1 MGNNV
6 GVFVTPG
13 TVGPLAFGADP
24 GDSLFIALLAER
36 GPVNVPTLVTSFGAF
51 TDLFGGATPRT
62 AGTQYSAGYEVLR
75 DFFAKGG
82 RRAYVLRITGVA
94 VAASVALED
103 RATPTPDVILTVSA
117 KGPGT
122 WGNALAIVI
131 AAGTNAD
138 TYKLTVQ
145 DGGGDT
151 LEVFDNLKSDDV
163 SCELVS
169 AQSLY
174 INIARDT
181 SNSTAAPDNLPA
193 LGTFDLDDTVAGTDD
208 NDPTEAEIV
217 GTVSG
222 SARTGLE
229 ALATFR
235 YGRGI
240 LVAPD
245 LDTHADVIAKLKA
258 LALPYFRVYLTSSQA
273 GATLS
278 TVLTQRAAHN
288 DRGTGFWFPRIR
300 AVDAFN
306 NKLKTYPATG
316 QIAAIWLQEIAA
328 KGAAKAPAGAAFKI
342 TGGRGLERQANAMP
356 LIAEADAEVL
366 VAAGINPIWD
376 RDGAGP
382 CSWGGRA
389 ATTDTA
395 WKYLAT
401 AYLYCVIGNA
411 IRTELDKLV
420 YEVIGEEDFSAIYLG
435 TYRFLADLH
444 RSGAFRGALPDPY
457 AIPDEAADAFAIQC
471 GPEFQTSTDNANGNI
486 RIKVW
491 FKEALTGETFLV
503 EVAKQTA

>member
-13 TVGPLAFGADP
+13 TVGPLAFGPDP

-51 TDLFGGATPRT
+51 TNLFGDATPRT

-75 DFFAKGG
+75 DFFRRGG
-82 RRAYVLRITGVA
+82 RRAQVLRIAGEA
-94 VAASVALED
+94 VAAGVVLLD
-103 RATPTPDVILTVSA
+103 RAAGTPDGILTVTA

-122 WGNALAIVI
+122 WANALEVVI
-131 AAGTNAD
+131 ANGTQAD
-138 TYKLTVQ
+138 TYKLTLL
-145 DGGGDT
+145 DGAGAT

-169 AQSLY
+169 AQSAY
-174 INIARDT
+174 INVVRDV
-181 SNSTAAPDNLPA
+181 SNTTAVPDNLPA
-193 LGTFDLDDTVAGTDD
+193 TGSFDLNDTTAGTDD
-208 NDPTEAEIV
+208 NDPTASEIV
-217 GTVSG
+217 GTVTG

-229 ALATFR
+229 TLATFR
-235 YGRGI
+235 YGRGL

-245 LDTHADVIAKLKA
+245 LDSDSTVIAKLKA
-258 LALPYFRVYLTSSQA
+258 LSLPYFRVYLASSAA

-278 TVLTQRAAHN
+278 TVLTQRAAIN
-288 DRGTGFWFPRIR
+288 DRGAGFWFPRIR
-300 AVDAFN
+300 AVDEFN
-306 NKLKTYPATG
+306 KQAKTFPATG

-328 KGAAKAPAGAAFKI
+328 KSAAKAPAGAAFKI
-342 TGGRGLERQANAMP
+342 TGGLGIERQANGMP
-356 LIAEADAEVL
+356 LITEADAEIL

-376 RDGAGP
+376 RDGLGP

-389 ATTDTA
+389 ATTDNA
-395 WKYLAT
+395 WKYLAC
-401 AYLYCVIGNA
+401 AYIYCVIGSA

-435 TYRFLADLH
+435 VYRFMADLH
-444 RSGAFRGALPDPY
+444 RLGTFRGALPDPY
-457 AIPDEAADAFAIQC
+457 SIPDEAADSFAILC
-471 GPEFQTSTDNANGNI
+471 GPEFQTPSDNANGNI
-486 RIKVW
+486 RVKLW
-491 FKEALTGETFLV
+491 FKEAITGETFLV

>member
-1 MGNNV
+1 MGNAV

-36 GPVNVPTLVTSFGAF
+36 GPVNVPTLLTSFGAF
-51 TDLFGGATPRT
+51 TALFGGPTPRT

-82 RRAYVLRITGVA
+82 RRAYVLRIAGAA
-94 VAASVALED
+94 VAAAVALDD
-103 RATPTPDVILTVSA
+103 RATPTPDVILTVTA

-122 WGNALAIVI
+122 WANALDFVI
-131 AAGTNAD
+131 AAGTQAD
-138 TYKLTVQ
+138 TYKLTLR
-145 DGGGDT
+145 DAAGDT

-163 SCELVS
+163 SCERVN
-169 AQSLY
+169 AQSAY
-174 INIARDT
+174 INITRDT
-181 SNSTAAPDNLPA
+181 SNTTAAPDNLPA
-193 LGTFDLDDTVAGTDD
+193 LGTFDLNDTTAGTDD
-208 NDPTEAEIV
+208 NDPTNVEIV

-229 ALATFR
+229 TLATFR
-235 YGRGI
+235 YGRGL

-245 LDTHADVIAKLKA
+245 LDSDATVIAKLKA
-258 LALPYFRVYLTSSQA
+258 LSLPYFRVYLTSSQE

-288 DRGTGFWFPRIR
+288 ADGTGFWFPRIR
-300 AVDAFN
+300 GVDEFN
-306 NKLKTYPATG
+306 NQLKTWPALG

-328 KGAAKAPAGAAFKI
+328 KGAAKAPAGAAFRI
-342 TGGRGLERQANAMP
+342 TGGLGLERQNNGMP
-356 LIAEADAEVL
+356 LITEADAEIL

-376 RDGAGP
+376 RDNLGA

-389 ATTDTA
+389 ATTSTA
-395 WKYLAT
+395 WKYLAC
-401 AYLYCVIGNA
+401 AYVYCVIGNA

-435 TYRFLADLH
+435 VYRFMADLH
-444 RSGAFRGALPDPY
+444 RAGTFRGALPDPY
-457 AIPDEAADAFAIQC
+457 SVPDESADAFAIQC
-471 GPEFQTSTDNANGNI
+471 GPEFQTVTDNANGNI
-486 RIKVW
+486 RVKLW